1 GTQKIH
7 RQGLVREALRASL
20 SLPGVLPP
28 VTDGDDIL
36 VDGAVLN
43 NFPTDIMRTLHE
55 GPVIGVDVGTGRSI
69 GAAEIAGPSSALHWV
84 SSGGWREG
92 APIVSILIRAATI
105 TAHHQTSAAHELAD
119 VLIQPKLDD
128 VEIGDWRAYEPA
140 VAAGRR
146 ATLEALDALDRPVTE
161 LGLVAST
168 QGGLLDESP
177 DMAADRPM
185 A

>member
-1 GTQKIH
+1 M
-7 RQGLVREALRASL
+7 
-20 SLPGVLPP
+20 
-28 VTDGDDIL
+28 
-36 VDGAVLN
+36 LN
-43 NFPTDIMRTLHE
+43 NFPTDVMRTLHE
-55 GPVIGVDVGTGRSI
+55 GPIIGVDVGSGRSI
-69 GAAEIAGPSSALHWV
+69 GAAEIEGPASALQWV
-84 SSGGWREG
+84 GSGAWRDG

-105 TAHHQTSAAHELAD
+105 TAHHQAFAAHELTD

-161 LGLVAST
+161 LGLTDATSD
-168 QGGLLDESP
+168 GLAGDP
-177 DMAADRPM
+177 PNMAPDRPL